1 MNKQIGTHG
10 LHAGN
15 FVLGGLLILLG
26 VVFLI
31 GELLNIRL
39 GHFIWPFFVVG
50 PGIALFLLALA
61 FDDDTGQAL
70 ASVGGLVTM
79 VGLIL
84 FFQNVTG
91 FWASWSYAWALV
103 APTSL
108 GLGLLAYGWLKHKS
122 ELRQKGWDVA
132 KVGLGIFIV
141 AAVFFELII
150 GVSGFG
156 LGRFGWPLLLIGLG
170 IFLFARNL
178 ISSWRKA

>member
-39 GHFIWPFFVVG
+39 GHFIWPFFVIG

>member
-10 LHAGN
+10 LHTGN
-15 FVLGGLLILLG
+15 LVLGGLLILLG
-26 VVFLI
+26 IVFLV

-39 GHFIWPFFVVG
+39 GHFIWPFFVIG
-50 PGIALFLLALA
+50 PGVALFLLALA

-70 ASVGGLVTM
+70 ASVSGLVTM

-91 FWASWSYAWALV
+91 VWASWSYAWALV
-103 APTSL
+103 APTSI
-108 GLGLLAYGWLKHKS
+108 GLGLFAYGWLKHKA

-141 AAVFFELII
+141 AAIFFELII

-170 IFLFARNL
+170 VFLFARNL
-178 ISSWRKA
+178 IASWRKA

>member
-1 MNKQIGTHG
+1 MNKQIGTYS
-10 LHAGN
+10 LQTGN

-26 VVFLI
+26 IVFLM

-39 GHFIWPFFVVG
+39 GHFIWPFFIIG
-50 PGIALFLLALA
+50 PGAALFILALA

-103 APTSL
+103 APTSI
-108 GLGLLAYGWLKHKS
+108 GLGMFAYGWLKHKPD
-122 ELRQKGWDVA
+122 LRQKGWDVA
-132 KVGLGIFIV
+132 KAGLSIFLV

-170 IFLFARNL
+170 VFLFARNL
-178 ISSWRKA
+178 IVSWRKA

>member
-26 VVFLI
+26 IVFLI

-50 PGIALFLLALA
+50 PGVLLFLLALA

-108 GLGLLAYGWLKHKS
+108 GLGLFAYGWLKHKS